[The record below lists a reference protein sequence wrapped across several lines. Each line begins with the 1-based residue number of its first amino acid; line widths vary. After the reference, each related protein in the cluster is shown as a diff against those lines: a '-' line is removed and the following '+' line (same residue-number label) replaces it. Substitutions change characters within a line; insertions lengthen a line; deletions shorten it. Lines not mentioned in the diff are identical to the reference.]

1 MVEEE
6 DGVQIMDVSKLM
18 DASKLKNSQEG
29 QSIVEFLVT
38 LPLMIGL
45 VIVLIRVNSAIQI
58 SIVNQQY
65 ARAQTLNLAYN
76 SPFYPEKNKR
86 SALTGSKMNQM
97 IVGVSENQPG
107 GGGFVPEASTQR
119 VTRLPT
125 AQGPDAPQEEP
136 NQRAKVRIRDTVTL
150 CTQSVVIKPGGGG
163 ATPLINGDSYA
174 ANPAGSGDY
183 FYCGSEVKYEQ

>member
-1 MVEEE
+1 MT
-6 DGVQIMDVSKLM
+6 Q
-18 DASKLKNSQEG
+18 SQEG

-45 VIVLIRVNSAIQI
+45 VVVMIRVNSAIQI

-65 ARAQTLNLAYN
+65 ARTQTLRLAYN
-76 SPFYPEKNKR
+76 SPFYPEKDKR
-86 SALTGSKMNQM
+86 SALIGSKMNQL
-97 IVGVSENQPG
+97 IVGVSENQPTSG
-107 GGGFVPEASTQR
+107 SFIPEASVQR

-136 NQRAKVRIRDTVTL
+136 KQRAKVRIRDTVTL
-150 CTQSVVIKPGGGG
+150 CTQSVVVKPGGGG
-163 ATPLINGDSYA
+163 VTPLMNGESYA
-174 ANPAGSGDY
+174 ANPSGSADY